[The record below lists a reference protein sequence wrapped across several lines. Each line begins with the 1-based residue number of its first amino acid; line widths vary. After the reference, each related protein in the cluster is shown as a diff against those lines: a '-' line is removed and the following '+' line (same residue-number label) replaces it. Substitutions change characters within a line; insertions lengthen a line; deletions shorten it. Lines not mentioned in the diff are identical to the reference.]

1 MAITYTPNIHLELQ
15 ENKQDYLNWDAIV
28 RNWKKIDSEIGLLK
42 GNSITL
48 RTGEPVLL
56 TAGLS
61 LFAAGN
67 ISSWEAL

>member
-61 LFAAGN
+61 LFEAGN
-67 ISSWEAL
+67 ISNWEAI

>member
-61 LFAAGN
+61 QFAAGN